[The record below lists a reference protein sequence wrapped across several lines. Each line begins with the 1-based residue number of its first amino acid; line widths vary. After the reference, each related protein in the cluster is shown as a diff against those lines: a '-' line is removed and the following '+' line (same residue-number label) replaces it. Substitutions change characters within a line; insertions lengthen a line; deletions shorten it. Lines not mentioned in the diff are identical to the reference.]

1 MSTLAQLQK
10 IARPF
15 LDAHPEA
22 RLLGSQI
29 FLRPVHHVA
38 WTLTLQTSSAD
49 TFQLH
54 FGPTALFTLDPHLWP
69 IRRLIYPEGVVWRTS
84 MENVADRVL
93 YAIEAQCLPH
103 VPGTPAIEDLGAFD
117 LQRDNW
123 EVPAFDETYPFWA
136 VCYWAA
142 LGDLARARDISLR
155 MIAPFAPY
163 LRMNTRSDFFKVKR
177 DLMPLLFAGDR
188 AGIAA
193 LLLQREAA
201 YVRENKLEA
210 VWSPSPFPLERVA
223 SGMPTP
229 TLPAATGV

>member
-1 MSTLAQLQK
+1 MSTLAQLQT

-38 WTLTLQTSSAD
+38 WTITLQTSSAD

-69 IRRLIYPEGVVWRTS
+69 IRRLIYPDGVVWRTS
-84 MENVADRVL
+84 MDNVADVVL
-93 YAIEAQCLPH
+93 RAIEAQCLPH
-103 VPGTPAIEDLGAFD
+103 VPDTPAIEDVGAFD
-117 LQRDNW
+117 QQRDNW
-123 EVPAFDETYPFWA
+123 TVPAFDEAYPFWA

-163 LRMNTRSDFFKVKR
+163 LRMNTRSDFFRVKR
-177 DLMPLLFAGDR
+177 DLMPLLFAEDR

-193 LLLQREAA
+193 HLRAREEA
-201 YVRENKLEA
+201 YVKAHKLERLWRPA
-210 VWSPSPFPLERVA
+210 PFPVERPKL
-223 SGMPTP
+223 S
-229 TLPAATGV
+229 AAG